1 MIIAFFTEVHAVT
14 PIAAVYLG
22 YQKGQCS
29 KTGTPAQFGV
39 KNGYSLESSQTRPT
53 SHHVIDWPNAHR
65 TRSLLITHSE
75 GQWPTCTLANRVK
88 HAPVAITPLIGKKKH
103 IAPVY
108 QPISDGQWPTLSA
121 DYLYYSTYC
130 SIQVQFGGL
139 RSGWDQGAKAPE
151 KGV

>member
-53 SHHVIDWPNAHR
+53 SHHVID
-65 TRSLLITHSE
+65 
-75 GQWPTCTLANRVK
+75 
-88 HAPVAITPLIGKKKH
+88 
-103 IAPVY
+103 
-108 QPISDGQWPTLSA
+108 
-121 DYLYYSTYC
+121 
-130 SIQVQFGGL
+130 
-139 RSGWDQGAKAPE
+139 
-151 KGV
+151 